1 MSDFDV
7 IVVGGG
13 PGGEHCADRLSEGGK
28 KVALVEREL
37 LGGECDYWACMPSKT
52 LLRPG
57 EALAEA
63 RDTPGAAQA
72 VTGDLDPQ
80 PAFAWRDFMV
90 KEYDDTSPADW
101 AESAGIESC
110 GGPAAWSAR
119 DGSRSTARSTPP
131 STWCWPPARIR

>member
-1 MSDFDV
+1 M
-7 IVVGGG
+7 
-13 PGGEHCADRLSEGGK
+13 
-28 KVALVEREL
+28 ALVEREL

-63 RDTPGAAQA
+63 RDAPGAAQA

-80 PAFAWRDFMV
+80 AAFGWRDYMV
-90 KEYDDTSPADW
+90 KDYDDSGPAEW
-101 AESAGIESC
+101 AESVGIELLRGTRPR
-110 GGPAAWSAR
+110 GGHGTGRGRRRA
-119 DGSRSTARSTPP
+119 STPP